1 MQVPRLQPDAK
12 HYLLTNIDSSA
23 HVDTST
29 YIKTFPSASQIP
41 LSNVAMAEN
50 KYSQRISRRTWDLHK
65 DNILRLYV
73 AEKKPLNAV
82 KDLMHSE
89 YGFSAT

>member
-1 MQVPRLQPDAK
+1 
-12 HYLLTNIDSSA
+12 
-23 HVDTST
+23 
-29 YIKTFPSASQIP
+29 
-41 LSNVAMAEN
+41 MAEN

-89 YGFSAT
+89 YGFSATVTKHSDQDLFSTTLHSTSIFAKSPLPQLFVDFSRLLA